1 MSDVDGTGAGGA
13 RGGGARICVIRQH
26 YVPQDTR
33 VLREVTALAGD
44 GHEVD
49 VICVR
54 KPGEPARE
62 HRGRVTIRRLAV
74 PRGAGGG
81 PGRYLVSYTS
91 FFLRAAGLATA
102 LHARRRYQLV
112 QVNTLPDVL
121 VFAALL
127 PRLSGARLLLDLQEC
142 MPEFFATKFRTGP
155 RHPAVRLI
163 ASLEQA
169 SIRFADLAIT
179 PTVQLRAAFVDRGAD
194 PGKISVIMDGADE
207 EVFHPLPSARPQ
219 PGRFTLISHGT
230 IEERYGLH
238 TAIGAVALLR
248 TEIPEL
254 ELKIYGEGSDRDR
267 LRQLATGLGVAD
279 RVHFSAGFVPFDE
292 LVRAIATADVG
303 LVAMKRDAFRD
314 LTLAS
319 KVFDFIAMGV
329 PAAVSRT
336 RSIRETFGEDCF
348 EFFESGEAADLA
360 GAIRRLYQDPGRRAR
375 LAARASRIAEPY
387 RWPHQ
392 RARYLAVVNRLL
404 AMGERPRRTRTWRS
418 TEPTPDRDAA
428 R

>member
-1 MSDVDGTGAGGA
+1 MDDGNA
-13 RGGGARICVIRQH
+13 RGGSRICVIRQH

-33 VLREVTALAGD
+33 VLREVTALVRD

-54 KPGEPARE
+54 KPGEPRRE
-62 HRGRVTIRRLAV
+62 RRGRLVIRRLAV

-81 PGRYLVSYTS
+81 PGRYLAAYAW
-91 FFLRAAGLATA
+91 FFLRAAGLVTV

-127 PRLSGARLLLDLQEC
+127 PRMSGARLLLDLHEC
-142 MPEFFATKFRTGP
+142 MPEFFATKFRTST
-155 RHPAVRLI
+155 RHPVVRVI
-163 ASLEQA
+163 SALEQA
-169 SIRFADLAIT
+169 SIRFADLVIT
-179 PTVQLRAAFVDRGAD
+179 PTVQLRTTFVDRGAD
-194 PGKISVIMDGADE
+194 PAKISVVMDGADE
-207 EVFHPLPSARPQ
+207 EVFHPTRPARREPD
-219 PGRFTLISHGT
+219 RFTLISHGT
-230 IEERYGLH
+230 IEERYGLD

-254 ELKIYGEGSDRDR
+254 ELKIYGDGTDRGR
-267 LRQLATGLGVAD
+267 LRRLAASLGVAD
-279 RVHFSAGFVPFDE
+279 RVHFSDGFVPFDE

-303 LVAMKRDAFRD
+303 LVAMKRDEFRD

-319 KVFDFIAMGV
+319 KIFDFIVMGV

-336 RSIRETFGEDCF
+336 RSVEETFGEDCF
-348 EFFESGEAADLA
+348 ELFESDETADLA
-360 GAIRRLYQDPGRRAR
+360 CAIRRLYGDPGHRAR
-375 LAARASRIAEPY
+375 LAARAVQVAEPY
-387 RWPHQ
+387 RWLHQ

-404 AMGERPRRTRTWRS
+404 TTPRPPRRTRVWRS
-418 TEPTPDRDAA
+418 TTPTPDRGAA
-428 R
+428 H